1 MKNARQGGREAI
13 LKAAVRLFAE
23 KGYTGASTREICQ
36 AAGITK
42 PVLYYHFRGKEHLY
56 QELIIDCFSQHQKV
70 LLRASQAGGT
80 FRERLVRIMETNLKS
95 AREDPWR
102 VRFLTRMVFSPEE
115 QRPRLNVVA
124 RLEEERA
131 FLTGVFQNGVAAGLV
146 RGKPR
151 ELATVTMGMSLITI
165 LANLFTGKPAL
176 NRRDAEK
183 LVGVLLDGCAAE

>member
-1 MKNARQGGREAI
+1 MKKARQGGREAI

-124 RLEEERA
+124 RLQDERA

>member
-1 MKNARQGGREAI
+1 MKKARQGGREAI

>member
-23 KGYTGASTREICQ
+23 KGFTGASTREICQ

-42 PVLYYHFRGKEHLY
+42 PMLYYHFRGKEHLY

-80 FRERLVRIMETNLKS
+80 FRERLVRIMETTLKS

-124 RLEEERA
+124 RLEDERA

>member
-124 RLEEERA
+124 RLEDERA

>member
-1 MKNARQGGREAI
+1 MKKARQGGREAI

-124 RLEEERA
+124 RLEDERA

>member
-1 MKNARQGGREAI
+1 MKKARQGGREAI

-115 QRPRLNVVA
+115 QRPRLNVVE
-124 RLEEERA
+124 RLEDERA
-131 FLTGVFQNGVAAGLV
+131 FLTGVFQDGIAAGLV
-146 RGKPR
+146 RGKAR
-151 ELATVTMGMSLITI
+151 ELATITMGMSLITI